1 MSLIERAAEKLE
13 QLKTKSDAAAGAG
26 QGAPGG
32 ARAVPAGAAGRLDPS
47 IPERTIAALQER
59 RKEPQMADEPEAAV
73 AHRAVGRAGAPR
85 EPATS
90 KRIDLDL
97 ARLRAA
103 GFLTP
108 DSGRSQ
114 LADEFRVIKRPLIG
128 NAKGRSAAPVER
140 ANLIMV
146 TSAFPG
152 EGKSFTAIN
161 LAMSIAT
168 ELDNTVLLVDGDVAA
183 PGLSGVL
190 GLPKANG
197 LIEVLTEDRLTL
209 ADVLLKTNVE
219 KLSVLPAGSP
229 HIRNTEL
236 LASKAMTD
244 LLDEMMV
251 RYPDRIIIFDSPPL
265 LPTTESRVLATHM
278 GQIVVV
284 VEADKT
290 TQSSVAHA
298 FAMIESCPVVMTVL
312 NKAAGSEMGKYYGYY
327 QY

>member
-13 QLKTKSDAAAGAG
+13 QLKTKSDAAASAG

-32 ARAVPAGAAGRLDPS
+32 ARAVPPGAAGRLDPS

-59 RKEPQMADEPEAAV
+59 RKEPQMAEPEV
-73 AHRAVGRAGAPR
+73 PITHRAVGRAGAPR

-97 ARLRAA
+97 ARLRTA

-209 ADVLLKTNVE
+209 ADVMLKTNVE

-229 HIRNTEL
+229 NIRNTEL

-244 LLDEMMV
+244 LLDEMML

-284 VEADKT
+284 VEANKT
-290 TQSSVAHA
+290 THSSVAHA
-298 FAMIESCPVVMTVL
+298 FSTIESCPVVMTVL
-312 NKAAGSEMGKYYGYY
+312 NKAGGSEMGKYYGYY

>member
-1 MSLIERAAEKLE
+1 MLDLDTAIPQRPAARL
-13 QLKTKSDAAAGAG
+13 S
-26 QGAPGG
+26 
-32 ARAVPAGAAGRLDPS
+32 VPRG
-47 IPERTIAALQER
+47 
-59 RKEPQMADEPEAAV
+59 
-73 AHRAVGRAGAPR
+73 
-85 EPATS
+85 PATS

-128 NAKGRSAAPVER
+128 NAKGRSAGVVQR
-140 ANLIMV
+140 ANMIMV

-168 ELDNTVLLVDGDVAA
+168 ELDSTVLLVDGDVAA

-190 GLPKANG
+190 GLPKSNG
-197 LIEVLTEDRLTL
+197 LIEVLTEDRFSL
-209 ADVLLKTNVE
+209 ADVLLRTNVE
-219 KLSVLPAGSP
+219 KLSILPAGSP
-229 HIRNTEL
+229 NIRNTEL
-236 LASKAMTD
+236 LASQAMSD
-244 LLDEMMV
+244 LLDEIMS
-251 RYPDRIIIFDSPPL
+251 RYPDRIVIFDSPPL

-290 TQSSVAHA
+290 SHSAVAQA

-312 NKAAGSEMGKYYGYY
+312 NKAAGSEMGRYYGYY

>member
-13 QLKTKSDAAAGAG
+13 QLKARSDAAAGEG
-26 QGAPGG
+26 QLVPEPG
-32 ARAVPAGAAGRLDPS
+32 RAEPTLTT
-47 IPERTIAALQER
+47 PERIISALQER
-59 RKEPQMADEPEAAV
+59 R
-73 AHRAVGRAGAPR
+73 R
-85 EPATS
+85 EPVVAEVSAEGISRPAARPGPPRTS
-90 KRIDLDL
+90 TTPKRIDLDL
-97 ARLRAA
+97 ARLKAA

-108 DSGRSQ
+108 DSARSQ

-128 NAKGRSAAPVER
+128 NAKGRSATPIER

-161 LAMSIAT
+161 LAMSIAM

-183 PGLSGVL
+183 PGLSEVL
-190 GLPKANG
+190 KLPKADG

-209 ADVLLKTNVE
+209 SDVLLKTNIE
-219 KLSVLPAGSP
+219 KLSLVPAGSP
-229 HIRNTEL
+229 NIRNTEL

-244 LLDEMMV
+244 LLDEMMS

-290 TQSSVAHA
+290 THGAVAQA
-298 FAMIESCPVVMTVL
+298 FATIEACPVVMTVL
-312 NKAAGSEMGKYYGYY
+312 NKAGGSDMGRYYGYY
-327 QY
+327 Q

>member
-13 QLKTKSDAAAGAG
+13 QLKARSESAADPG
-26 QGAPGG
+26 QASPGPS
-32 ARAVPAGAAGRLDPS
+32 RNVPPGSVPRLEPT
-47 IPERTIAALQER
+47 IPERAISALQER
-59 RKEPQMADEPEAAV
+59 RREPHVSEPDAGAL
-73 AHRAVGRAGAPR
+73 HRPAGRAAAPN
-85 EPATS
+85 ESVTS
-90 KRIDLDL
+90 KRIDLDF

-128 NAKGRSAAPVER
+128 NAKGRSAAPIER

-183 PGLSGVL
+183 PGVSKVL
-190 GLPKANG
+190 GLPKSDG
-197 LIEVLTEDRLTL
+197 LIEVLTEDRLSL
-209 ADVLLKTNVE
+209 ADVMLRTNVE
-219 KLSVLPAGSP
+219 KLSILPAGSP

-236 LASKAMTD
+236 LASKAMSD
-244 LLDEMMV
+244 LLDEIMS
-251 RYPDRIIIFDSPPL
+251 RYQDRIIIFDSPPL

-290 TQSSVAHA
+290 TQSSVAQA
-298 FAMIESCPVVMTVL
+298 FATIESCPVVMTVL
-312 NKAAGSEMGKYYGYY
+312 NKAVGSEMGKYYGYY